1 MFRPP
6 VEVSTLL
13 SLEEDAGLVLFV
25 EVGDVDISTSV
36 EVAGVADSGGEVDD
50 EADVGDGVAVDDDGS
65 AGALGL
71 VPVSETAAVT
81 CAASAAETACPS
93 ARLDCWSSGLG

>member
-36 EVAGVADSGGEVDD
+36 EVAGVADSGDEVDD
-50 EADVGDGVAVDDDGS
+50 EADVGGAVAVDDVAVADDGS
-65 AGALGL
+65 AGALGP
-71 VPVSETAAVT
+71 VPVSDAAAT
-81 CAASAAETACPS
+81 CAASVAETVCPS
-93 ARLDCWSSGLG
+93 AR